1 MAVPGSPLAPDENG
15 PRPGRR
21 WARDHRVLVAATAA
35 AVLAVVLVTVVIVRA
50 GGSGDDVTT
59 ANGRDVGAAMG
70 DAIEHATTTAPSNQ
84 SPPIST
90 TTTRP
95 VKRVQPPPLTIPARS
110 SPPTTLPG
118 AKPSSV
124 PGAHGNLPLWGHLLV
139 DLTPG
144 GYKDFAVHLRKDQNI
159 QVLSLADDGIFTQ
172 IDMFA
177 PDRTNV
183 GSWKGGQPGV
193 VNGLEFSAD
202 SPLPATGTYVIRVQ
216 HTGGSDRPFLIG
228 FFGQQ

>member
-1 MAVPGSPLAPDENG
+1 MAVPGSPLPPDENG

-21 WARDHRVLVAATAA
+21 WADDHRVLIAATAG

-50 GGSGDDVTT
+50 GGSGGDVGT
-59 ANGRDVGAAMG
+59 ADGGVVGAAMG

-84 SPPIST
+84 SPPVST

-95 VKRVQPPPLTIPARS
+95 VKRVQPPPITIPAHS
-110 SPPTTLPG
+110 SPPTTPPG

-124 PGAHGNLPLWGHLLV
+124 PGAHGDMPLWGHLLV

-144 GYKDFAVHLRKDQNI
+144 GYKDFAVHLRKDQDI

-177 PDRTNV
+177 PDKTNV

-193 VNGLEFSAD
+193 VNGLEFTPD